1 MLNIRIQQ
9 NVRIDLETVEKLID
23 IKARTGKSITEMYN
37 EALGVYVDFK
47 EKSSGDNPETVS
59 EKSSG
64 DAPEIVP
71 VEETKKEETKKEGT
85 RTLSE
90 RISFALGDDMDE

>member
-1 MLNIRIQQ
+1 MLKLRIHQSY
-9 NVRIDLETVEKLID
+9 RIDYETVEKLMD
-23 IKARTGKSITEMYN
+23 IKARTGTSINEMVN

-47 EKSSGDNPETVS
+47 EKTSGDKPETVS

-71 VEETKKEETKKEGT
+71 IEETKKEGT
-85 RTLSE
+85 KTLSE
-90 RISFALGDDMDE
+90 RISFALGDDMEDA

>member
-9 NVRIDLETVEKLID
+9 NYRIDMETVEKLMD
-23 IKARTGKSITEMYN
+23 IKAKTGTSVNEMVN
-37 EALGVYVDFK
+37 EALKVYTDFK

-71 VEETKKEETKKEGT
+71 LEETKKEGT
-85 RTLSE
+85 KSFDE
-90 RISFALGDDMDE
+90 RVAFALGDDIE